1 MRLLLISSFAL
12 LFTLAQGAVEGDGN
26 TPAMVLSYSSDTH
39 QWIKDA
45 PIRTVFFVAMDA
57 AAEDNAELVRAI
69 QDSARVH
76 QDNILHVTISP
87 KEKSPLQRYFGGVDY
102 RPAFFM
108 VNRTTGA
115 YARPHAAFDAKERQ
129 DWGATVKDF
138 VRGFLDEQNDARERA
153 EADKNSLV
161 LPLTDDSF
169 DEATKKY
176 PLFVVEF
183 YAPWCPH
190 CKKAA
195 PHMEEAAKQLSEAT
209 PPMPLAKVDV
219 TASPKLKKQ
228 FQIDSFPQF
237 RAFRKGRLVEG
248 SQIDGEPTSSAI
260 VKFVRRM
267 SKTPVVA
274 ATDEALLKVEKQ
286 HAKGVVVVAFLADGK
301 VKGKGKGNQ
310 NEAADESARALQ
322 HAAIFADATAGS
334 DHVFVRATSPESAA
348 RHSVARPALLV
359 LNQGREL
366 NVPFEWPDAAHGEG
380 AGADG
385 SSLAQ
390 AVEQAVW
397 PLVAKFTRDPLQ
409 RRAVMTHPVK
419 DLLLVVLDK
428 DDFAFDSLYDAIT
441 ASAEANRGRM
451 LHFWIDSRDKFLLKK
466 LRIAESSVPAVLALN
481 PQKKVKP
488 RRMPQEVEIS
498 AESLI
503 AFVDDYFGLAG
514 GADKSE
520 L

>member
-1 MRLLLISSFAL
+1 M
-12 LFTLAQGAVEGDGN
+12 
-26 TPAMVLSYSSDTH
+26 
-39 QWIKDA
+39 
-45 PIRTVFFVAMDA
+45 
-57 AAEDNAELVRAI
+57 
-69 QDSARVH
+69 
-76 QDNILHVTISP
+76 
-87 KEKSPLQRYFGGVDY
+87 
-102 RPAFFM
+102 
-108 VNRTTGA
+108 
-115 YARPHAAFDAKERQ
+115 
-129 DWGATVKDF
+129 
-138 VRGFLDEQNDARERA
+138 
-153 EADKNSLV
+153 
-161 LPLTDDSF
+161 
-169 DEATKKY
+169 
-176 PLFVVEF
+176 
-183 YAPWCPH
+183 
-190 CKKAA
+190 
-195 PHMEEAAKQLSEAT
+195 
-209 PPMPLAKVDV
+209 
-219 TASPKLKKQ
+219 
-228 FQIDSFPQF
+228 
-237 RAFRKGRLVEG
+237 
-248 SQIDGEPTSSAI
+248 
-260 VKFVRRM
+260 
-267 SKTPVVA
+267 
-274 ATDEALLKVEKQ
+274 
-286 HAKGVVVVAFLADGK
+286 
-301 VKGKGKGNQ
+301 
-310 NEAADESARALQ
+310 
-322 HAAIFADATAGS
+322 
-334 DHVFVRATSPESAA
+334 RATSPESAA

-385 SSLAQ
+385 ASLAQ

-488 RRMPQEVEIS
+488 RRMSQDAEIS

-503 AFVDDYFGLAG
+503 AFVDDYFGSAG